1 MEAFCAA
8 SCDTLAQGRG
18 RYTTNEN
25 KLIQINELKTINN
38 GIVVCQ
44 HALLGFAYRACKQML
59 THE

>member
-25 KLIQINELKTINN
+25 KLIQINELKNYQQRNRRLSART
-38 GIVVCQ
+38 
-44 HALLGFAYRACKQML
+44 LGLCLQSM
-59 THE
+59 